1 MLSSHCKASYH
12 RSCWPGI
19 HSLHHVLMLSDLYHQ
34 HEEGHGQGPALS
46 GAAQAPPDIV
56 PHRCCV
62 PDPTWRAVAY
72 CDQGA

>member
-34 HEEGHGQGPALS
+34 HEEATAKAQLCQALRR
-46 GAAQAPPDIV
+46 
-56 PHRCCV
+56 HRR
-62 PDPTWRAVAY
+62 T
-72 CDQGA
+72 